1 MHKNQYASGLFGPY
15 SLRSENM
22 KSRRLL
28 FTFLAISCSFVGLL
42 EDAHAQTN
50 GGAQD
55 FSFAARFN
63 GSGGVESGSGAYSAV
78 LLPITNGVFE
88 VNISATCAYAPSQRN
103 AKHTITIVVLDSAVG
118 DIKDSGH
125 RRYTRTVTTYDNI
138 ATIMTGPMVGYFR
151 QDQSSFGIECNS
163 DPADTL
169 VYKEILALGRAQGVP
184 ANQTFEP
191 LPNNPILVKS
201 PRQNGQ

>member
-1 MHKNQYASGLFGPY
+1 
-15 SLRSENM
+15 M
-22 KSRRLL
+22 KSRHLL
-28 FTFLAISCSFVGLL
+28 FVFSAISFSFAGLPGG
-42 EDAHAQTN
+42 AQAQTT

-63 GSGGVESGSGAYSAV
+63 GSGDVEAGSGAFSAV

-88 VNISATCAYAPSQRN
+88 ANISATCAYAPSQRN

-125 RRYTRTVTTYDNI
+125 RRYTRSVTTYDNI

-151 QDQSSFGIECNS
+151 QDQSSFGIECSS

-169 VYKEILALGRAQGVP
+169 VYKEILAFGRAQGVA
-184 ANQTFEP
+184 ANQTFDP
-191 LPNNPILVKS
+191 LPGNPVLVKS
-201 PRQNGQ
+201 TRQNGQ